1 MLTQLEACSNMD
13 YGVCFLSICCF
24 GYTDFSTI
32 AMKPHSFPE
41 FRLSKT
47 SQTHIELLP
56 TCLKEY
62 IYKLEPHAV
71 FLPTRLKKYLC
82 KLEPHVF
89 NLTKQDG
96 TPQHAHMFFTS
107 KVGDLSLTSHRK
119 SEICH
124 PYFGRIAN
132 IACAFEYQA
141 TSSTNNRQSIKSTP
155 RPASSKSI
163 GLSGMALCTST
174 PA

>member
-24 GYTDFSTI
+24 GYRFFSTN

-89 NLTKQDG
+89 NLTKQDR

-107 KVGDLSLTSHRK
+107 KVGDLPLTSQHAHMFFTSKVGDLSPIFWQNCQHCMRL
-119 SEICH
+119 
-124 PYFGRIAN
+124 RIPGN
-132 IACAFEYQA
+132 EF
-141 TSSTNNRQSIKSTP
+141 NK
-155 RPASSKSI
+155 
-163 GLSGMALCTST
+163 
-174 PA
+174 